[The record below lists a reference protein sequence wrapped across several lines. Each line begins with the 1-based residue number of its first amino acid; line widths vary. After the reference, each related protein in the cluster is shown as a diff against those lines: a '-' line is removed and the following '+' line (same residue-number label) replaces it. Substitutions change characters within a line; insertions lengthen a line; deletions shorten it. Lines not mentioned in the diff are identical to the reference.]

1 MTFYKRLHSK
11 YISAVAACWLSCSLM
26 AQDTARLTRFIPSSF
41 SNSFTAGRQPVLRIR
56 SGDTV
61 RTETI
66 DAFGRDRNGIRRQ
79 GGGNPLTGPFYIEN
93 ALPGDVLV
101 VTLNDV
107 SLNRPY
113 AYTSESFTS
122 RSMPDSI
129 TEQFGKKTAIVRWKL
144 DLHNKIGWPDSI
156 SDTYDHLKNF
166 KVPLQPFLGCIGV
179 APANKKNEILSFF
192 QGPFGGNLDYNRTTT
207 GTTIYLPVFH
217 PGALLYIGDGH
228 AAQGDG
234 EIAGNALETSMDVEF
249 TVKIIKKDILQLTY
263 PRLEDSLY
271 IITLGSAKDLGAALK
286 IASSGL
292 LSWLQKEFRL
302 TLHEATQVMST
313 TIEYTIVEI
322 ADPEVVVAAKIR
334 KELLKNLKAF

>member
-1 MTFYKRLHSK
+1 
-11 YISAVAACWLSCSLM
+11 M
-26 AQDTARLTRFIPSSF
+26 AQDTARSIRFIPTSF

-93 ALPGDVLV
+93 AIPGDVLAI
-101 VTLNDV
+101 TLNDV
-107 SLNRPY
+107 ALNRPY
-113 AYTSESFTS
+113 AFTSESFAS

-129 TEQFGKKTAIVRWKL
+129 TRQFGKKTAIVKWKL
-144 DLHNKIGWPDSI
+144 DLHNKVGWPDST
-156 SDTYDHLKNF
+156 SDTYDNLKNF
-166 KVPLQPFLGCIGV
+166 KVRLQPFLGCIGV
-179 APANKKNEILSFF
+179 APSNKKNEILSFF

-228 AAQGDG
+228 AVQGDG

-249 TVKIIKKDILQLTY
+249 TVKLIKKDTLQLTY
-263 PRLEDSLY
+263 PRMEDSLY
-271 IITLGSAKDLGAALK
+271 IIALGSAKDLGAALK
-286 IASSGL
+286 IASTGL
-292 LSWLQKEFRL
+292 LSWLQKDFQL

-322 ADPEVVVAAKIR
+322 ADPEVVVDAKIR
-334 KELLKNLKAF
+334 KEVLHLLPAHHSQIP

>member
-1 MTFYKRLHSK
+1 
-11 YISAVAACWLSCSLM
+11 M

-129 TEQFGKKTAIVRWKL
+129 TEQFGKKTAIVKWKL
-144 DLHNKIGWPDSI
+144 DLHNKVGWPDST

-286 IASSGL
+286 IASAGL